1 MNTFLQFSLFSGL
14 FSFLLTLI
22 IMPLVLYICKKHNI
36 YDHPN
41 NRKVHK
47 NQTPRLGGLLF
58 VPATAFGTLLSI
70 VCMTGNQEMLLQF
83 RATSLTMAFGT
94 VIIYLIG
101 IIDDLVEIRA
111 SYKFFIQIVTSSFFP
126 LSGIWINNLY
136 GFLGIHAIPFWFG
149 APLTVFLALLVINAL
164 NLIDGIDG
172 LSSCL
177 TAVMLTALT
186 YLFYLDGRSII
197 FTLFSCGLTGSLIAF
212 FLFNK
217 FGSDRHG
224 TKIFMGDA
232 GSLFLGY
239 AISYLCIKYAM
250 FDSGKPDNIFSRN
263 GLLVSYTL
271 LIIPVFD
278 LIRVA
283 FGRMLKGNGIFSP
296 DKTHIHHILMDHGLS
311 MTGALLVILGL
322 QLTFIGLNFTFFV
335 YTNIN
340 LTSIFLIDVAVFSAF
355 FIVFRPHAKIK

>member
-1 MNTFLQFSLFSGL
+1 MQTFLHYSFLSGL
-14 FSFLLTLI
+14 YSFLLTLI
-22 IMPLVLYICKKHNI
+22 IMPLVLYLCKKHHI
-36 YDHPN
+36 YDLPDS
-41 NRKVHK
+41 RKVHS
-47 NQTPRLGGLLF
+47 NLTPRLGGLLF

-83 RATSLTMAFGT
+83 HAASLTMAFGT

-101 IIDDLVEIRA
+101 IIDDLTGMQA
-111 SYKFFIQIVTSSFFP
+111 NYKFLIQIITSSFFP

-136 GFLGIHAIPFWFG
+136 GVCGVYALPFWVG

-172 LSSCL
+172 LSSGM
-177 TAVMLTALT
+177 TIVMLSALT
-186 YLFYLDGRSII
+186 WLFCLDGRSAI
-197 FTLFSCGLTGSLIAF
+197 FPLFSCGLIGSLAAF

-217 FGSDRHG
+217 FGSNRRG

-250 FDSGKPDNIFSRN
+250 ADSSAPDNFFSRN
-263 GLLVSYTL
+263 GLLVAYTL
-271 LIIPVFD
+271 LIVPVFD

-283 FGRMLKGNGIFSP
+283 FGRLFKRRGIFSP
-296 DKTHIHHILMDHGLS
+296 DKTHIHHILMARGLS
-311 MTGALLVILGL
+311 MTATLLVILAF
-322 QLTFIGLNFTFFV
+322 QLFFIGLNFVLLRAGLGITW
-335 YTNIN
+335 
-340 LTSIFLIDVAVFSAF
+340 IFLADVVLFAAF
-355 FIVFRPHAKIK
+355 FAVFRPYPEKA